1 MNKKI
6 ILIVDD
12 EPANINI
19 VASNL
24 SHLYEIRVATE
35 GRVALEM
42 IEDKKPDLILLDIVM
57 PNMDGYEVA
66 TKLKSSANTSN
77 IPFIFLTAKNDS
89 KSISEGFRYG
99 AVDYI
104 SKPFTKEELLAR
116 VANHLKLHELQNNL
130 SKAVQDVSR
139 ANFELKKNR
148 SFLES
153 ILNNSFH
160 AIISTDSNGLI
171 TLFNHAAQNLLGY
184 EAQEVIGIH
193 TPEIYHDKSEV
204 IQKALEF
211 SKELKQAVTVG
222 FETFVIKSLLGV
234 ENRDEWIFIRKDGE
248 KISVNLSVTVQKD
261 DKGNIEGYI
270 GIAEDIT
277 ENLKSKRVMEEQ
289 QIKLQESEEKLSKLF
304 NHQRNIIVIS
314 DGKEIK
320 MANKAMCTFFGI
332 EKVEEFTRFYRDI
345 SDKFMDVNS
354 YFSLSKV
361 QNGGN
366 WIEVLEPLL
375 GDKRVVA
382 MHDVD
387 NIPHAFSVSISK
399 FDESQYI
406 ISLTD
411 ISATMLEKIEL
422 SNKVTKDALTGVL
435 NREFLNQNAKLIID
449 KFTQKNDLGVTM
461 LDIDFFKKVNDTY
474 GHNVGDIVLKEL
486 ASAIGKFM
494 RREDFLI
501 RWGGE
506 EFIILMETD
515 SIKSLK
521 KAIEHLRQAIENT
534 KFTTVDKLTCSFGI
548 TLYTDNED
556 IIKTIERADKAL
568 YVAKTNGRNRVESAE
583 VLDDEK

>member
-1 MNKKI
+1 
-6 ILIVDD
+6 
-12 EPANINI
+12 
-19 VASNL
+19 
-24 SHLYEIRVATE
+24 
-35 GRVALEM
+35 
-42 IEDKKPDLILLDIVM
+42 
-57 PNMDGYEVA
+57 
-66 TKLKSSANTSN
+66 
-77 IPFIFLTAKNDS
+77 
-89 KSISEGFRYG
+89 
-99 AVDYI
+99 
-104 SKPFTKEELLAR
+104 
-116 VANHLKLHELQNNL
+116 
-130 SKAVQDVSR
+130 
-139 ANFELKKNR
+139 
-148 SFLES
+148 
-153 ILNNSFH
+153 
-160 AIISTDSNGLI
+160 
-171 TLFNHAAQNLLGY
+171 
-184 EAQEVIGIH
+184 
-193 TPEIYHDKSEV
+193 
-204 IQKALEF
+204 
-211 SKELKQAVTVG
+211 
-222 FETFVIKSLLGV
+222 
-234 ENRDEWIFIRKDGE
+234 
-248 KISVNLSVTVQKD
+248 
-261 DKGNIEGYI
+261 
-270 GIAEDIT
+270 
-277 ENLKSKRVMEEQ
+277 
-289 QIKLQESEEKLSKLF
+289 
-304 NHQRNIIVIS
+304 
-314 DGKEIK
+314 